1 MCNFVA
7 ATPNQARPMASDA
20 RPGEFPTDSDK
31 STQLE
36 DISYPLDD
44 VEFDSVTD
52 EQLGRLFQTAP
63 VLYQAGSNKIV
74 RISQSLVLK
83 GDGTVSKG
91 EGETQRF
98 AAVHGFPVPT
108 VHRVFS
114 LFGLYPNWPEE
125 QSWFI
130 VMDFVP
136 GVSLEKAWPDLDT
149 DTRDTVAVKVAEI
162 IDRMQ
167 SLKISDMPPGPV
179 DHGGDE
185 PWRGP
190 YFTEYGTGPFPTLQD
205 MEDWYQHKLDVC
217 IRLKRTSNETQR
229 FSFTDVV
236 LTHQDI
242 APRNLILQEG
252 NQDLCLVDFGFGGIY
267 PTGFEQAALARQ
279 AVGQWDVEF
288 REMVL
293 QKLTYR
299 GEKELKQLR
308 AIMKPQSENGLL
320 NLQIKC
326 DETKPVC
333 VKCSATGRKCHGYK
347 ALTPARPARPQLC
360 LAKSPDEFPGSLN
373 GADYRAMQFFS
384 EMVGPNLPGATDP
397 YFWTDLVMQFT
408 RFEPA
413 VKHSVLAISALYED
427 VTMTSADA
435 TGSSQ
440 ARRLRDNNLALA
452 HYNIAIKHLLVMENK
467 GLVVL
472 VCLLFICIEIL
483 QSNREAA
490 LQHSTHGT
498 IILGTSD
505 ALSYRWVKQW
515 VLPLFRRLNTLNF
528 WLGEGPDLPD
538 LKVFR
543 CLTPARFSN
552 YDEAGDMI
560 DDIFNQAFQILCQG
574 YIYRG
579 GSMRGQDPPPELLG
593 QQRRIVQSLN
603 DWHTLFGNLETRSMS
618 TTKHSAITKT
628 KKGFLRTF
636 SLVRYHICR
645 IWSNIAFALSEMVF
659 DEHFDDYQT
668 TVEEMLKTVENRPPG
683 RQSKFEFEMGFI
695 APVLFLVMKCRYLS
709 LRLKALRCLAVLPAP
724 REALWER
731 DGMYAVAR
739 RMVEIEHGVVLDRH
753 GQIPA
758 GVEPLRP
765 GLPAKTM
772 RVEQFVTETLDMTG
786 RDVFGREVRGT
797 KVIFFMRAADD
808 SVRLVPDVLPG
819 AGVELPEWSVK
830 WAYDSVSSDTSGG
843 QEAQDIVDDS
853 DVMAL
858 TQAYQRLMDGRKG

>member
-1 MCNFVA
+1 MPRKGSRKVRTGCLTCNELA
-7 ATPNQARPMASDA
+7 PDTATFRAR
-20 RPGEFPTDSDK
+20 K
-31 STQLE
+31 
-36 DISYPLDD
+36 
-44 VEFDSVTD
+44 
-52 EQLGRLFQTAP
+52 
-63 VLYQAGSNKIV
+63 
-74 RISQSLVLK
+74 
-83 GDGTVSKG
+83 
-91 EGETQRF
+91 
-98 AAVHGFPVPT
+98 
-108 VHRVFS
+108 
-114 LFGLYPNWPEE
+114 
-125 QSWFI
+125 
-130 VMDFVP
+130 
-136 GVSLEKAWPDLDT
+136 
-149 DTRDTVAVKVAEI
+149 
-162 IDRMQ
+162 
-167 SLKISDMPPGPV
+167 
-179 DHGGDE
+179 
-185 PWRGP
+185 
-190 YFTEYGTGPFPTLQD
+190 
-205 MEDWYQHKLDVC
+205 
-217 IRLKRTSNETQR
+217 
-229 FSFTDVV
+229 
-236 LTHQDI
+236 
-242 APRNLILQEG
+242 
-252 NQDLCLVDFGFGGIY
+252 
-267 PTGFEQAALARQ
+267 
-279 AVGQWDVEF
+279 
-288 REMVL
+288 
-293 QKLTYR
+293 
-299 GEKELKQLR
+299 
-308 AIMKPQSENGLL
+308 
-320 NLQIKC
+320 IKC

-333 VKCSATGRKCHGYK
+333 VKCSATGRKCDGYK

-360 LAKSPDEFPGSLN
+360 LAKSPDEFSGSLN

-435 TGSSQ
+435 NGSSQ
-440 ARRLRDNNLALA
+440 TRCLGDNNLALA

-528 WLGEGPDLPD
+528 WFGEGPDLPD
-538 LKVFR
+538 LKVFK
-543 CLTPARFSN
+543 CLTPAQFSD
-552 YDEAGDMI
+552 YDEAGDMV

-579 GSMRGQDPPPELLG
+579 GSMRGQDPSPELLS
-593 QQRRIVQSLN
+593 QQQRIVQLLN
-603 DWHTLFGNLETRSMS
+603 EWHALFENLETRLMS
-618 TTKHSAITKT
+618 TTKQSTITKT

-645 IWSNIAFALSEMVF
+645 IWSNIAFASSEMVF

-739 RMVEIEHGVVLDRH
+739 RMVEIEHGVVLDKY
-753 GQIPA
+753 GQIPP

-786 RDVFGREVRGT
+786 RNVFGREVRGT

-819 AGVELPEWSVK
+819 AGVELPEWF
-830 WAYDSVSSDTSGG
+830 TP
-843 QEAQDIVDDS
+843 I
-853 DVMAL
+853 
-858 TQAYQRLMDGRKG
+858 KG

>member
-1 MCNFVA
+1 
-7 ATPNQARPMASDA
+7 
-20 RPGEFPTDSDK
+20 
-31 STQLE
+31 
-36 DISYPLDD
+36 
-44 VEFDSVTD
+44 
-52 EQLGRLFQTAP
+52 
-63 VLYQAGSNKIV
+63 
-74 RISQSLVLK
+74 
-83 GDGTVSKG
+83 
-91 EGETQRF
+91 
-98 AAVHGFPVPT
+98 
-108 VHRVFS
+108 
-114 LFGLYPNWPEE
+114 
-125 QSWFI
+125 
-130 VMDFVP
+130 
-136 GVSLEKAWPDLDT
+136 
-149 DTRDTVAVKVAEI
+149 
-162 IDRMQ
+162 
-167 SLKISDMPPGPV
+167 
-179 DHGGDE
+179 
-185 PWRGP
+185 
-190 YFTEYGTGPFPTLQD
+190 
-205 MEDWYQHKLDVC
+205 
-217 IRLKRTSNETQR
+217 
-229 FSFTDVV
+229 
-236 LTHQDI
+236 
-242 APRNLILQEG
+242 
-252 NQDLCLVDFGFGGIY
+252 
-267 PTGFEQAALARQ
+267 
-279 AVGQWDVEF
+279 
-288 REMVL
+288 
-293 QKLTYR
+293 
-299 GEKELKQLR
+299 
-308 AIMKPQSENGLL
+308 
-320 NLQIKC
+320 
-326 DETKPVC
+326 
-333 VKCSATGRKCHGYK
+333 
-347 ALTPARPARPQLC
+347 
-360 LAKSPDEFPGSLN
+360 
-373 GADYRAMQFFS
+373 MQFFS

-435 TGSSQ
+435 NRSSQ
-440 ARRLRDNNLALA
+440 TRCLHDDNLALA

-528 WLGEGPDLPD
+528 WFGEGPDLPD
-538 LKVFR
+538 LKVFKY
-543 CLTPARFSN
+543 LTPAQFSN
-552 YDEAGDMI
+552 YDEAGDMV

-579 GSMRGQDPPPELLG
+579 GSMRGQDPSPELLS
-593 QQRRIVQSLN
+593 QQQRIVQLLN
-603 DWHTLFGNLETRSMS
+603 EWHALFENLETRLMS
-618 TTKHSAITKT
+618 TTKQSTITKT

-645 IWSNIAFALSEMVF
+645 IWSNIAFASSEMVF

-739 RMVEIEHGVVLDRH
+739 RMVEIEHGVVLDKF
-753 GQIPA
+753 GQIPP

-786 RDVFGREVRGT
+786 RDVFGREARGT
-797 KVIFFMRAADD
+797 KVIFFMRAADN

-843 QEAQDIVDDS
+843 REAQDIVDDS

-858 TQAYQRLMDGRKG
+858 TQAYQRLMDSRKE

>member
-1 MCNFVA
+1 
-7 ATPNQARPMASDA
+7 
-20 RPGEFPTDSDK
+20 
-31 STQLE
+31 
-36 DISYPLDD
+36 
-44 VEFDSVTD
+44 
-52 EQLGRLFQTAP
+52 
-63 VLYQAGSNKIV
+63 
-74 RISQSLVLK
+74 
-83 GDGTVSKG
+83 
-91 EGETQRF
+91 
-98 AAVHGFPVPT
+98 
-108 VHRVFS
+108 
-114 LFGLYPNWPEE
+114 
-125 QSWFI
+125 
-130 VMDFVP
+130 
-136 GVSLEKAWPDLDT
+136 
-149 DTRDTVAVKVAEI
+149 
-162 IDRMQ
+162 
-167 SLKISDMPPGPV
+167 
-179 DHGGDE
+179 
-185 PWRGP
+185 
-190 YFTEYGTGPFPTLQD
+190 
-205 MEDWYQHKLDVC
+205 
-217 IRLKRTSNETQR
+217 
-229 FSFTDVV
+229 
-236 LTHQDI
+236 
-242 APRNLILQEG
+242 
-252 NQDLCLVDFGFGGIY
+252 
-267 PTGFEQAALARQ
+267 
-279 AVGQWDVEF
+279 
-288 REMVL
+288 
-293 QKLTYR
+293 
-299 GEKELKQLR
+299 
-308 AIMKPQSENGLL
+308 
-320 NLQIKC
+320 
-326 DETKPVC
+326 
-333 VKCSATGRKCHGYK
+333 
-347 ALTPARPARPQLC
+347 
-360 LAKSPDEFPGSLN
+360 
-373 GADYRAMQFFS
+373 MQFFS

-435 TGSSQ
+435 KGNSQ
-440 ARRLRDNNLALA
+440 TRCLRDNNLALA

-515 VLPLFRRLNTLNF
+515 VLPLFRRLNILNF
-528 WLGEGPDLPD
+528 WFGEGPDLPD
-538 LKVFR
+538 LKVFK
-543 CLTPARFSN
+543 CSTPAQFTN

-579 GSMRGQDPPPELLG
+579 GSMRGQDPPPELLS

-645 IWSNIAFALSEMVF
+645 IWSNIAFASSEMVF

-668 TVEEMLKTVENRPPG
+668 TVEEMLKTVETRAPG

-739 RMVEIEHGVVLDRH
+739 RMVEIEHGVVLDKH
-753 GQIPA
+753 GQIPP

-786 RDVFGREVRGT
+786 RDVFGREARGT

-843 QEAQDIVDDS
+843 REAQDNVDDS
-853 DVMAL
+853 EVMAL
-858 TQAYQRLMDGRKG
+858 TQAYQRLMDSRME